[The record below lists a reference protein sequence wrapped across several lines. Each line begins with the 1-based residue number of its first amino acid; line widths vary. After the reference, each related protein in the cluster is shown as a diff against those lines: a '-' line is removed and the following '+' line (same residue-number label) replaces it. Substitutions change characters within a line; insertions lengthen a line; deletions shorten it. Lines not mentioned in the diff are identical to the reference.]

1 MRWALLL
8 LLAGG
13 CEGTRII
20 PEAGA
25 FPECFD
31 NVVGAP
37 NAVVADLELASAD
50 GTVVVRGVRE
60 LIATYNRG
68 GWPSENWD
76 HDDYR
81 TLRLAIQGPD
91 GLVCIR
97 DPESLEYLATHH
109 NFGDVFI
116 GRDGGLRYEVVI
128 SSGLAWPA
136 TTTAFDDAT
145 GAIVWSADLQ
155 GRRCDSNLDGLR
167 GCPF

>member
-1 MRWALLL
+1 MRWILLL
-8 LLAGG
+8 LLAAG
-13 CEGTRII
+13 CEGTRIV

-25 FPECFD
+25 FPDCFD
-31 NVVGAP
+31 NVVGGYNAP
-37 NAVVADLELASAD
+37 VADLELASAD

-60 LIATYNRG
+60 MIGTENRG
-68 GWPSENWD
+68 GWPAENWD

-81 TLRLAIQGPD
+81 TLRLAIGGPD

-97 DPESLEYLATHH
+97 DPDSLDYVATHH
-109 NFGDVFI
+109 NFADVFI

-128 SSGLAWPA
+128 GSGLLLPA

-155 GRRCDSNLDGLR
+155 GRRCDSNLGSFR